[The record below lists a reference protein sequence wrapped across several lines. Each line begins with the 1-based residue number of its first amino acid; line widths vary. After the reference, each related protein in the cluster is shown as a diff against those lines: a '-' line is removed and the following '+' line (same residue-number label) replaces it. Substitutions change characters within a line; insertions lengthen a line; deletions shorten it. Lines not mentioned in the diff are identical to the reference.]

1 MKEKKVNE
9 VEKDMVTN
17 NNDLLFHFSATI
29 MTSGSKTI

>member
-29 MTSGSKTI
+29 MTRCS